1 MADFILHTKETAPQ
15 ASGEF
20 MDAATAM
27 FGFLPNLL
35 AVAAEAPALV
45 EGYTTLSRIF
55 GQSSLSKGEQQL
67 VLLSVSRI
75 NQCHYCMAA
84 HTGGTRMAGVDDEV
98 IAAVREDREIADPRL
113 QALRKFAQVLTEK
126 RGWADDGE
134 VEAFLAAGFT
144 KANVLEIVVGC
155 AVKLMS
161 NYTNHLAD
169 TPLDDGLKPMAWE
182 DPDAA

>member
-1 MADFILHTKETAPQ
+1 MTDFTLHTKETAPE

-20 MDAATAM
+20 MDAATAAY
-27 FGFLPNLL
+27 GFLPNLL
-35 AVAAEAPALV
+35 AVGAEAPVLV
-45 EGYTTLSRIF
+45 EGYTTLSGIF
-55 GQSSLSKGEQQL
+55 GRSSLSKGEQQL

-75 NQCHYCMAA
+75 NECHYCMAA
-84 HTGGTRMAGVDDEV
+84 HTGGSKMAGVDDEV

-113 QALRKFAQVLTEK
+113 QALRKFSQVLTEK

-144 KANVLEIVVGC
+144 KANVLEIIVGC
-155 AVKLMS
+155 AVKLIS

-169 TPLDDGLKPMAWE
+169 TPLDDALKPMAWE
-182 DPDAA
+182 KPNPA